1 MSLVNINEAVTPR
14 AKSRVVVDIDI
25 GRILRTVVVVVVV
38 VGWFVVVVVVVVVV
52 GRRIVGVG
60 IGLGAAV
67 VSGMDAAV
75 AIDVVVLLG
84 GGDIDAIEV
93 VDSGRATVVASEVE
107 STTIGSADVALVE
120 SLFC

>member
-1 MSLVNINEAVTPR
+1 M
-14 AKSRVVVDIDI
+14 VVDIDI

-38 VGWFVVVVVVVVVV
+38 VGWFVVVVVV

-75 AIDVVVLLG
+75 ASDVVVLLG

-107 STTIGSADVALVE
+107 LTTIGSADVALVE

>member
-38 VGWFVVVVVVVVVV
+38 VGWFVVVVVVVVV

>member
-38 VGWFVVVVVVVVVV
+38 VGWFVVVVVV

-75 AIDVVVLLG
+75 ASDVVVLLG

-93 VDSGRATVVASEVE
+93 VDFGRATVVASEVE
-107 STTIGSADVALVE
+107 LTTIGSADVALVE